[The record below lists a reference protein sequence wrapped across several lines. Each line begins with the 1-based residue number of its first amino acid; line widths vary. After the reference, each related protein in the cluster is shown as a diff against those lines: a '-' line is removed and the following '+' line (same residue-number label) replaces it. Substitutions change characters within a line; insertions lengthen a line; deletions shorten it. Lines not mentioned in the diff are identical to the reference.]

1 MEFFSKIKSALTKTS
16 EKISTALIGKK
27 VDEEFIQQLENALI
41 MADVGYETA
50 NELSKKIVDH
60 KFPRD
65 YSMNDVMKYLSN
77 EIAEI
82 LLPYESK
89 FFEKKFVYNPYI
101 IFIVGVN
108 GNGKTTTTA
117 KIANILKKNGHNPLL
132 VAADTFRAA
141 AVEQLTYWAEKIGV
155 DICKGKPDPSAL
167 VYESI
172 QQAKANGNDVVLVDT
187 AGRMQNRDDL
197 LDELEKIKR
206 VMKKLDSDAPH
217 LTILVIDGLTGQAAY
232 NQVDVFHKKIGV
244 DGIIITK
251 LDGTAKGGALIAL
264 TKKYGIKI
272 IAISIGEKI
281 NDLKIFNA
289 KEYANAI
296 LGID

>member
-27 VDEEFIQQLENALI
+27 VDEEFIQQLEDALI

-65 YSMNDVMKYLSN
+65 YSTNDVMKYLSN

-82 LLPYESK
+82 LLPYESN

-217 LTILVIDGLTGQAAY
+217 LTILVIDGLTGQAAH

-281 NDLKIFNA
+281 NDLKPFNA